1 MLKMGFASE
10 SRVLLLT
17 SYNFFGGW
25 RASGQKIRPE
35 PSNGTT
41 IMLSNEFTIVN
52 KLGLH
57 ARASALLVK
66 TASRFRSDIRIER
79 EDIEVNG
86 KSIMGI
92 MMLAAAKGTTIQVK
106 VEGEDEAEAMQVLGD
121 LIRDGFGEE

>member
-1 MLKMGFASE
+1 ML
-10 SRVLLLT
+10 T
-17 SYNFFGGW
+17 
-25 RASGQKIRPE
+25 Q
-35 PSNGTT
+35 
-41 IMLSNEFTIVN
+41 EFVIVN

-66 TASRFRSDIRIER
+66 TASRFKSDIRIER

-106 VEGEDEAEAMQVLGD
+106 IGGEDETEAMQALGE